1 MTSIEGRRLTS
12 LDTHHLSIPEDVDI
26 DKISLVNQLRKD
38 SNYYITE
45 LIDSIRK
52 VGLLHPIVV
61 RVNGNEHFQAVCG
74 CRRYTACKAL
84 RWKKIPCFVIEAND
98 REAFEIS
105 LIENMHRCSLEP
117 IEEANAFK
125 KYVLDLGWGGISEL
139 ASKLGRS
146 HSYIIKRIML
156 LDLPQDI
163 IDFIN
168 NRQLTPSAAEEL
180 FPIKDESKQSELA
193 KLIVDR
199 QLSSKEAREVLR
211 STKNQSGNYY
221 CSQIPDSN
229 YDYDYHTTHHNGHQ
243 DEVRAID
250 RSLCKSILALRIAM
264 SRIVGIIDEYED
276 NWFVYECL
284 MEEKNVLHRQIDIL
298 FKKKKKLIKMM
309 HKRKLF

>member
-1 MTSIEGRRLTS
+1 M
-12 LDTHHLSIPEDVDI
+12 
-26 DKISLVNQLRKD
+26 
-38 SNYYITE
+38 
-45 LIDSIRK
+45 
-52 VGLLHPIVV
+52 
-61 RVNGNEHFQAVCG
+61 VCG

-84 RWKKIPCFVIEAND
+84 RWKKIPCIVVDAND
-98 REAFEIS
+98 KEAFEIS
-105 LIENMHRCSLEP
+105 LIENMHRASLEP
-117 IEEANAFK
+117 IDEANAFK

-156 LDLPQDI
+156 LNLPQDI

-180 FPIKDESKQSELA
+180 FPIRNESKQSELA

-199 QLSSKEAREVLR
+199 QLSSKEARNVVR
-211 STKNQSGNYY
+211 STKSQSSNYY
-221 CSQIPDSN
+221 SSQIPDSN
-229 YDYDYHTTHHNGHQ
+229 YTYGYNTQDHNGYQ

-250 RSLCKSILALRIAM
+250 RSLSKSILALRIAM
-264 SRIVGIIDEYED
+264 SRIVGILDEYGD

-298 FKKKKKLIKMM
+298 YKKKKKLIKMM
-309 HKRKLF
+309 HKRKLS

>member
-1 MTSIEGRRLTS
+1 LSS
-12 LDTHHLSIPEDVDI
+12 LDYLSIPENVDI
-26 DKISLVNQLRKD
+26 DEISLVNQLRKD

-61 RVNGNEHFQAVCG
+61 RVNGNEHFQVVCG

-84 RWKKIPCFVIEAND
+84 RWKKIPCMVIDAND

-105 LIENMHRCSLEP
+105 LIENMHRSSLEP

-180 FPIKDESKQSELA
+180 FPIREESKQSELA

-199 QLSSKEAREVLR
+199 QLSSKEARKVVR
-211 STKNQSGNYY
+211 STKNQSG
-221 CSQIPDSN
+221 SQILDSI
-229 YDYDYHTTHHNGHQ
+229 YDHGYHTQHHNGYH

-250 RSLCKSILALRIAM
+250 RSLRKSILALRIAM

-298 FKKKKKLIKMM
+298 FKKKNKLIKMM
-309 HKRKLF
+309 YKRKLF

>member
-1 MTSIEGRRLTS
+1 MSSLNYLT
-12 LDTHHLSIPEDVDI
+12 IPEDVDI

-38 SNYYITE
+38 SNYCITD

-52 VGLLHPIVV
+52 IGLLHPVVV
-61 RVNGNEHFQAVCG
+61 RVNGNEHFQVVCG

-84 RWKKIPCFVIEAND
+84 KWKKIPCIVIDAND

-105 LIENMHRCSLEP
+105 LIENIHRSSLEP

-125 KYVLDLGWGGISEL
+125 KYVLDLGWGGVSEL

-146 HSYIIKRIML
+146 HSYIIKRITL

-180 FPIKDESKQSELA
+180 FPIRDGSKQSELA

-199 QLSSKEAREVLR
+199 QLSSKEARKVVL

-221 CSQIPDSN
+221 CSQIQDSI
-229 YDYDYHTTHHNGHQ
+229 YDSGYHTEHHDGYH

-250 RSLCKSILALRIAM
+250 RSLRKSILALRIAM
-264 SRIVGIIDEYED
+264 SRIVAIIEEYED
-276 NWFVYECL
+276 NWIVYECL
-284 MEEKNVLHRQIDIL
+284 MEEKNALHRQIDTL

-309 HKRKLF
+309 DKRKLV

>member
-1 MTSIEGRRLTS
+1 
-12 LDTHHLSIPEDVDI
+12 
-26 DKISLVNQLRKD
+26 
-38 SNYYITE
+38 
-45 LIDSIRK
+45 
-52 VGLLHPIVV
+52 
-61 RVNGNEHFQAVCG
+61 
-74 CRRYTACKAL
+74 L
-84 RWKKIPCFVIEAND
+84 RWKKIPCIIIEAND
-98 REAFEIS
+98 KKAFEIS
-105 LIENMHRCSLEP
+105 LIENMHRSSLEP
-117 IEEANAFK
+117 IEEAKAFK

-180 FPIKDESKQSELA
+180 FPIRDESKQSELA

-199 QLSSKEAREVLR
+199 QLSSKEARKVVQ
-211 STKNQSGNYY
+211 STKNQSGNHY
-221 CSQIPDSN
+221 CFQNPDS
-229 YDYDYHTTHHNGHQ
+229 DYDYGYLTQHQNGYH
-243 DEVRAID
+243 EVRAID
-250 RSLCKSILALRIAM
+250 RSLSKSILALRIAT

-284 MEEKNVLHRQIDIL
+284 MEEKNVLHKQIDVL

-309 HKRKLF
+309 HKGKLF

>member
-1 MTSIEGRRLTS
+1 M
-12 LDTHHLSIPEDVDI
+12 
-26 DKISLVNQLRKD
+26 
-38 SNYYITE
+38 
-45 LIDSIRK
+45 
-52 VGLLHPIVV
+52 
-61 RVNGNEHFQAVCG
+61 
-74 CRRYTACKAL
+74 
-84 RWKKIPCFVIEAND
+84 
-98 REAFEIS
+98 
-105 LIENMHRCSLEP
+105 
-117 IEEANAFK
+117 
-125 KYVLDLGWGGISEL
+125 LDLGWGGISEL

-146 HSYIIKRIML
+146 HTYIIRRIML

-163 IDFIN
+163 VDFIN

-180 FPIKDESKQSELA
+180 FPIRDESKRSELA

-199 QLSSKEAREVLR
+199 QLSPKEARKVVR
-211 STKNQSGNYY
+211 CTKNQSGNYC

-229 YDYDYHTTHHNGHQ
+229 YDYDYHTKHHNGHQ

-276 NWFVYECL
+276 NWFVYESL

-309 HKRKLF
+309 HERKLY

>member
-1 MTSIEGRRLTS
+1 MSS
-12 LDTHHLSIPEDVDI
+12 LDYLTIPEDVDI

-38 SNYYITE
+38 SNYCITE

-52 VGLLHPIVV
+52 VGLLHPVVV
-61 RVNGNEHFQAVCG
+61 RVNGNEHFQVVCG

-84 RWKKIPCFVIEAND
+84 KWKKIPCVVIDAND

-105 LIENMHRCSLEP
+105 LVENIHRSSLEP

-125 KYVLDLGWGGISEL
+125 RYVLDLGWGGISEL
-139 ASKLGRS
+139 ASILGRS
-146 HSYIIKRIML
+146 HSYVIKRITL

-168 NRQLTPSAAEEL
+168 NRQLTASAAEEL
-180 FPIKDESKQSELA
+180 FSIRDESKQSELA

-199 QLSSKEAREVLR
+199 QLSSKEARKVVR
-211 STKNQSGNYY
+211 NTKNQSGNYY
-221 CSQIPDSN
+221 SSQIPDSN
-229 YDYDYHTTHHNGHQ
+229 YDYGYHTQHHDGYH

-250 RSLCKSILALRIAM
+250 RSLRKSILTLRIAM
-264 SRIVGIIDEYED
+264 SRIVAIIDEYED

-284 MEEKNVLHRQIDIL
+284 MEEKNALHRQIDIL

-309 HKRKLF
+309 DKTKLF

>member
-1 MTSIEGRRLTS
+1 M
-12 LDTHHLSIPEDVDI
+12 SIPEYVDI
-26 DKISLVNQLRKD
+26 DKMSLVNQLRKD
-38 SNYYITE
+38 SNYYIAE
-45 LIDSIRK
+45 LIDSIGK

-61 RVNGNEHFQAVCG
+61 RVNGNEHFQVVCG

-84 RWKKIPCFVIEAND
+84 RWKKIPCIVIEAND

-105 LIENMHRCSLEP
+105 LIENMHRSSLEP

-156 LDLPQDI
+156 LDLPKDI

-180 FPIKDESKQSELA
+180 FTIRDESKQSELA
-193 KLIVDR
+193 KLIIDR
-199 QLSSKEAREVLR
+199 QLSSKEARKVVL

-221 CSQIPDSN
+221 YSKIPDSN
-229 YDYDYHTTHHNGHQ
+229 YHYSYDTQDHNGSH

-250 RSLCKSILALRIAM
+250 RSLSKSILALRIAM
-264 SRIVGIIDEYED
+264 SRIVGIIDEYDD

-309 HKRKLF
+309 DKGKLF

>member
-1 MTSIEGRRLTS
+1 LSS
-12 LDTHHLSIPEDVDI
+12 LEYLSIPEDVDI
-26 DKISLVNQLRKD
+26 DKISLANQLRKD

-45 LIDSIRK
+45 LVDSIRK

-61 RVNGNEHFQAVCG
+61 RVNNNEHFHVVCG

-84 RWKKIPCFVIEAND
+84 RWKKIPCIVVDAND
-98 REAFEIS
+98 KEAFEIS
-105 LIENMHRCSLEP
+105 LIENMHRASLEP
-117 IEEANAFK
+117 IDEANAFK

-156 LDLPQDI
+156 LNLPQDI

-180 FPIKDESKQSELA
+180 FPIRNESKQSELA

-199 QLSSKEAREVLR
+199 QLSSKEARNVVR
-211 STKNQSGNYY
+211 STKSQSSNYY
-221 CSQIPDSN
+221 SSQIPDSN
-229 YDYDYHTTHHNGHQ
+229 YTYGYNTQDHNGYQ

-250 RSLCKSILALRIAM
+250 RSLSKSILALRIAM
-264 SRIVGIIDEYED
+264 SRIVGILDEYGD

-298 FKKKKKLIKMM
+298 YKKKKKLIKMM
-309 HKRKLF
+309 HKRKLS

>member
-1 MTSIEGRRLTS
+1 
-12 LDTHHLSIPEDVDI
+12 LSIPEDIDI
-26 DKISLVNQLRKD
+26 DKISLVNQLRND
-38 SNYYITE
+38 SNYCITE

-61 RVNGNEHFQAVCG
+61 RVNGNEHFQVVCG

-84 RWKKIPCFVIEAND
+84 RWKKIPCIVIEAND

-105 LIENMHRCSLEP
+105 LIENMHRSSLEP

-180 FPIKDESKQSELA
+180 FTIRDESKQSELA
-193 KLIVDR
+193 KLIIDR
-199 QLSSKEAREVLR
+199 QLSSKEARKVVL
-211 STKNQSGNYY
+211 STKNQSGNYCY
-221 CSQIPDSN
+221 SKFPDSN
-229 YDYDYHTTHHNGHQ
+229 YRYSYDTQDQNGSH
-243 DEVRAID
+243 EVRAID
-250 RSLCKSILALRIAM
+250 RSLSKSILALRIAM
-264 SRIVGIIDEYED
+264 SRIVAIIDEYED
-276 NWFVYECL
+276 NWFVYESL
-284 MEEKNVLHRQIDIL
+284 MEEKNTLHRQIDIL

-309 HKRKLF
+309 DKGKLF

>member
-1 MTSIEGRRLTS
+1 LSS
-12 LDTHHLSIPEDVDI
+12 LEYLSIPEDVDI
-26 DKISLVNQLRKD
+26 DKISLANQLRKD

-45 LIDSIRK
+45 LIDSIRE
-52 VGLLHPIVV
+52 VGLLQPIVV
-61 RVNGNEHFQAVCG
+61 RVNSNEHFHVVCG

-84 RWKKIPCFVIEAND
+84 RWKKIPCIVVDAND

-105 LIENMHRCSLEP
+105 LIENMHRASLEP
-117 IEEANAFK
+117 IDEANAFK

-156 LDLPQDI
+156 LNLPQDI

-180 FPIKDESKQSELA
+180 FPIRNESKQSELA

-199 QLSSKEAREVLR
+199 QLSSKEARNVVR
-211 STKNQSGNYY
+211 STKSQSSNYY
-221 CSQIPDSN
+221 SSRIPDSN
-229 YDYDYHTTHHNGHQ
+229 YTCGYNTQDHNGYQ
-243 DEVRAID
+243 DEVRTID
-250 RSLCKSILALRIAM
+250 RSLSKSILALRIAM
-264 SRIVGIIDEYED
+264 SRIVGIIDECED

-298 FKKKKKLIKMM
+298 YKKKKKLIKMM
-309 HKRKLF
+309 HKRKLY

>member
-1 MTSIEGRRLTS
+1 M
-12 LDTHHLSIPEDVDI
+12 SIPEDVNI
-26 DKISLVNQLRKD
+26 NKISLVNQLRKD

-61 RVNGNEHFQAVCG
+61 RVNGNEHFQLVCG

-84 RWKKIPCFVIEAND
+84 RWKKIPCIVIDAND

-105 LIENMHRCSLEP
+105 LIENMHRSSLEP

-125 KYVLDLGWGGISEL
+125 KYVL
-139 ASKLGRS
+139 GRS

-156 LDLPQDI
+156 LGLPQDI

-168 NRQLTPSAAEEL
+168 SRQLTPSAAEEL
-180 FPIKDESKQSELA
+180 FPIRDESKQSELA

-199 QLSSKEAREVLR
+199 QLSSKEARKVVQ
-211 STKNQSGNYY
+211 STKNQSGNY
-221 CSQIPDSN
+221 CSQILDSI
-229 YDYDYHTTHHNGHQ
+229 YDSGYHTQHHNGYH
-243 DEVRAID
+243 DEVLAID
-250 RSLCKSILALRIAM
+250 RSLRKSILALRIAM
-264 SRIVGIIDEYED
+264 SRIVAII
-276 NWFVYECL
+276 
-284 MEEKNVLHRQIDIL
+284 EEKNVLHMQIDIL

>member
-1 MTSIEGRRLTS
+1 M
-12 LDTHHLSIPEDVDI
+12 SIPEDVNI
-26 DKISLVNQLRKD
+26 NKISLVNQLRKD

-61 RVNGNEHFQAVCG
+61 RVNGNEHFQLVCG

-84 RWKKIPCFVIEAND
+84 RWKKIPCIVIDAND

-105 LIENMHRCSLEP
+105 LIENMHRSSLEP

-125 KYVLDLGWGGISEL
+125 KYV
-139 ASKLGRS
+139 LGRS

-168 NRQLTPSAAEEL
+168 SRQLTPSAAEEL
-180 FPIKDESKQSELA
+180 FPIRDESKQSELA

-199 QLSSKEAREVLR
+199 QLSSKEARKVVQ
-211 STKNQSGNYY
+211 STKNQSGNY
-221 CSQIPDSN
+221 CSQILDSI
-229 YDYDYHTTHHNGHQ
+229 YDSGYHTQHHNGYH
-243 DEVRAID
+243 DEVLAID
-250 RSLCKSILALRIAM
+250 RSLRKSILALRIAM
-264 SRIVGIIDEYED
+264 SRIVAIIDEYED

-298 FKKKKKLIKMM
+298 LKKKKKLIKMM

>member
-1 MTSIEGRRLTS
+1 LT
-12 LDTHHLSIPEDVDI
+12 IPEDVDI

-38 SNYYITE
+38 SDYCITE

-52 VGLLHPIVV
+52 VGLLHPVVV
-61 RVNGNEHFQAVCG
+61 RVNGNEHFQVVCG

-84 RWKKIPCFVIEAND
+84 KWKKIPCVVIDAND

-105 LIENMHRCSLEP
+105 LVENIHRSSLEP

-125 KYVLDLGWGGISEL
+125 RYVLDLGWGGISEL
-139 ASKLGRS
+139 ASILGRS
-146 HSYIIKRIML
+146 HSYIIKRITL

-180 FPIKDESKQSELA
+180 FSIRDESKQSELA

-199 QLSSKEAREVLR
+199 QLSSKEAREVVR

-221 CSQIPDSN
+221 SSQIPDSN
-229 YDYDYHTTHHNGHQ
+229 YDYGYHTQHHDGYH

-250 RSLCKSILALRIAM
+250 RSLRKSILTLRIAM
-264 SRIVGIIDEYED
+264 SRIVAIIDEYED

-284 MEEKNVLHRQIDIL
+284 MEEKNALHRQIDIL

-309 HKRKLF
+309 DKQSYSKKLCSVI

>member
-1 MTSIEGRRLTS
+1 L
-12 LDTHHLSIPEDVDI
+12 LDYLSIPEDVNI
-26 DKISLVNQLRKD
+26 NKISLVNQLRKD

-61 RVNGNEHFQAVCG
+61 RVNGNEHFQLVCG

-84 RWKKIPCFVIEAND
+84 RWKKIPCIVIDAND

-105 LIENMHRCSLEP
+105 LIENMHRSSLEP

-156 LDLPQDI
+156 LGLPQDI

-168 NRQLTPSAAEEL
+168 SRQLTPSAAEEL
-180 FPIKDESKQSELA
+180 FSIRDESKQSELA

-199 QLSSKEAREVLR
+199 HLSSKEARKVVQ
-211 STKNQSGNYY
+211 STKNQSGNY
-221 CSQIPDSN
+221 CSQILDSI
-229 YDYDYHTTHHNGHQ
+229 YDSGYHTQHHNGYH
-243 DEVRAID
+243 DEVLAID
-250 RSLCKSILALRIAM
+250 RSLRKSILALRIAM
-264 SRIVGIIDEYED
+264 SRIVAIIDEYED

-284 MEEKNVLHRQIDIL
+284 MEEKNVLHMQIDIL

>member
-1 MTSIEGRRLTS
+1 MSS
-12 LDTHHLSIPEDVDI
+12 LDYLTIPEDVDI

-38 SNYYITE
+38 SNYCITE

-52 VGLLHPIVV
+52 VGLLHPVVV
-61 RVNGNEHFQAVCG
+61 RLNGNEHFQVVCG

-84 RWKKIPCFVIEAND
+84 KWKKIPCVVIDAND

-105 LIENMHRCSLEP
+105 LVENIHRSSLEP

-125 KYVLDLGWGGISEL
+125 RYVLDLGWGGISEL
-139 ASKLGRS
+139 ASILGRS
-146 HSYIIKRIML
+146 HSYVIKRITL

-168 NRQLTPSAAEEL
+168 NRQLTASAAEEL
-180 FPIKDESKQSELA
+180 FSIRDESKQSELA

-199 QLSSKEAREVLR
+199 QLSSKEARKVVR
-211 STKNQSGNYY
+211 NTKNQSGNYY
-221 CSQIPDSN
+221 SSQIPDSN
-229 YDYDYHTTHHNGHQ
+229 YDYGYHTQHHDGYH

-250 RSLCKSILALRIAM
+250 RSLRKSILTLRIAM
-264 SRIVGIIDEYED
+264 SRIVAIIDEYED

-284 MEEKNVLHRQIDIL
+284 MEEKNALHRQIDIL

-309 HKRKLF
+309 DKTKLF

>member
-1 MTSIEGRRLTS
+1 M
-12 LDTHHLSIPEDVDI
+12 SIPEEIDI
-26 DKISLVNQLRKD
+26 DKISLVNQLRND
-38 SNYYITE
+38 SNYHVTE

-52 VGLLHPIVV
+52 VGLLHPIIV
-61 RVNGNEHFQAVCG
+61 RVNGNEHFQLVCG

-84 RWKKIPCFVIEAND
+84 RWKKIPCIVIDAND

-105 LIENMHRCSLEP
+105 LIENMHRSSLEP
-117 IEEANAFK
+117 IE
-125 KYVLDLGWGGISEL
+125 VLDLGWGGISEL

-180 FPIKDESKQSELA
+180 FPIRDESKQSELA
-193 KLIVDR
+193 KLIIDR
-199 QLSSKEAREVLR
+199 QLSSKEARNVVR

-221 CSQIPDSN
+221 CSQILDSI
-229 YDYDYHTTHHNGHQ
+229 YDSGYHTQHHSGYH

-250 RSLCKSILALRIAM
+250 RSLRKSILALRIAM
-264 SRIVGIIDEYED
+264 SRIVAIIDEYRTTGLYM
-276 NWFVYECL
+276 NA
-284 MEEKNVLHRQIDIL
+284 
-298 FKKKKKLIKMM
+298 
-309 HKRKLF
+309 

>member
-1 MTSIEGRRLTS
+1 MSS
-12 LDTHHLSIPEDVDI
+12 LDYLTIPEDVDI

-38 SNYYITE
+38 SDYCITE

-52 VGLLHPIVV
+52 VGLLHPVVV
-61 RVNGNEHFQAVCG
+61 RVNGNEHFQVVCG

-84 RWKKIPCFVIEAND
+84 KWKKIPCVVIDAND

-105 LIENMHRCSLEP
+105 LVENIHRSSLEP

-125 KYVLDLGWGGISEL
+125 RYVLDLGWGGISEL
-139 ASKLGRS
+139 ASILGRS
-146 HSYIIKRIML
+146 HSYIIKRITL

-180 FPIKDESKQSELA
+180 FSIRSESKQSELA

-199 QLSSKEAREVLR
+199 QLSSKEARKVIR

-221 CSQIPDSN
+221 SSQIPNSN
-229 YDYDYHTTHHNGHQ
+229 YDYGYHTQHHDGYH

-250 RSLCKSILALRIAM
+250 RSLRKSILTLRIAM
-264 SRIVGIIDEYED
+264 SRIVAIIDEYED

-284 MEEKNVLHRQIDIL
+284 MEEKNALHRQIDIL
-298 FKKKKKLIKMM
+298 FKKKKKIIKMM

>member
-1 MTSIEGRRLTS
+1 
-12 LDTHHLSIPEDVDI
+12 
-26 DKISLVNQLRKD
+26 
-38 SNYYITE
+38 
-45 LIDSIRK
+45 
-52 VGLLHPIVV
+52 
-61 RVNGNEHFQAVCG
+61 
-74 CRRYTACKAL
+74 
-84 RWKKIPCFVIEAND
+84 
-98 REAFEIS
+98 
-105 LIENMHRCSLEP
+105 MHRSSLEP

-180 FPIKDESKQSELA
+180 FPITDDSKQSELA

-199 QLSSKEAREVLR
+199 QLSSKEARKVVR
-211 STKNQSGNYY
+211 CTKNQSSNHY
-221 CSQIPDSN
+221 CFQIPDSN
-229 YDYDYHTTHHNGHQ
+229 YDYGYLTQHHNGYH
-243 DEVRAID
+243 EVRAID
-250 RSLCKSILALRIAM
+250 RSLSKSILALRIAM
-264 SRIVGIIDEYED
+264 SRIVGIIDDYED

-284 MEEKNVLHRQIDIL
+284 MEEKNVLHKQIDIL